1 TALETAKTTYETA
14 KTTFETDRKTAN
26 DGVTAGTDGEGGILN
41 KSYAVHSTDEDGFL
55 KHYEL
60 SVDKL
65 DISNIQNQDLSKLRA
80 YIQIVDK
87 ALGAMTDA
95 ATTLGANK
103 TQITSQTTFVESL
116 IKANER
122 SIGTLV
128 DADMEE
134 ESTRLKALQVQ
145 QQLGVQ
151 ALSIANGSTQSILS
165 LFQG

>member
-1 TALETAKTTYETA
+1 
-14 KTTFETDRKTAN
+14 
-26 DGVTAGTDGEGGILN
+26 DGEGGILN
-41 KSYAVHSTDEDGFL
+41 KEWGVLGKDEDGAY

-60 SVDKL
+60 SIDKL
-65 DISNIQNQDLSKLRA
+65 DISAIQNQDLSKLRA
-80 YIQIVDK
+80 YISAVDK
-87 ALGAMTDA
+87 ALSAMTDA

-116 IKANER
+116 IKSNER

-151 ALSIANGSTQSILS
+151 SLSIANGHTQSILS
-165 LFQG
+165 LFR

>member
-1 TALETAKTTYETA
+1 MLGK
-14 KTTFETDRKTAN
+14 
-26 DGVTAGTDGEGGILN
+26 
-41 KSYAVHSTDEDGFL
+41 DEDGAY
-55 KHYEL
+55 KAYT
-60 SVDKL
+60 VAIDKI
-65 DISNIQNQDLSKLRA
+65 DISTIQNQDLSKLRA
-80 YIQIVDK
+80 YVSAVDK

-151 ALSIANGSTQSILS
+151 ALRIANGSTQSILS

>member
-1 TALETAKTTYETA
+1 VAA
-14 KTTFETDRKTAN
+14 
-26 DGVTAGTDGEGGILN
+26 VDGEGGLLN
-41 KSYAVHSTDEDGFL
+41 KEWAVLAKDEKGLL

-60 SVDKL
+60 SISDM
-65 DISNIQNQDLSKLRA
+65 DISAVQNQDLSKLRA
-80 YIQIVDK
+80 YIQVVDK
-87 ALGAMTDA
+87 ALAEMTDA

-103 TQITSQTTFVESL
+103 KQISSQTTFVESL

-151 ALSIANGSTQSILS
+151 SLSIANGNTQNILS
-165 LFQG
+165 LFR